1 MGHFVPEVLVQEV
14 NRGLFKQL
22 EDQKY
27 ALDQAAIV
35 AATDAKGCITYV
47 NDKFCEVSGYSRDE
61 LLGQT
66 HRIINSTHHSKS
78 FFIDLWRTISQG
90 QVWRGEVCNR
100 RKNGEFYWVN
110 TTIVPFLGDD
120 GKPVQYLSIRHEITD
135 LKLAQQTITDQQ
147 EKLVAAS
154 RLSAIGEMAAAIT
167 HEINNPL
174 GVILGRVEMLK
185 SILTEGD
192 FEVHDL
198 LRIADTIEVTG
209 QRIAKIVRS
218 MKTMAHHSQENEPT
232 ARIHL
237 QTLIDDALDL
247 CHYRF
252 QNHGIRV
259 KKPLVDKEAMIDG
272 SSHQV
277 VQVLVNLLNN
287 SFDAIQGLPDKWI
300 SMEVLE
306 KPEHFELSITDCGK
320 GIPKEVQKKMFNP
333 FFSTKAVQYGTGL
346 GLSISQGILRQ
357 SGGGLEYDS
366 QSPNTRF
373 VISLP
378 KRKRPLP

>member
-1 MGHFVPEVLVQEV
+1 MPITKALI
-14 NRGLFKQL
+14 KKL

-35 AATDAKGCITYV
+35 ATTDAKGVITYV

-61 LLGQT
+61 LIGKT
-66 HRIINSTHHSKS
+66 HKIINSRHHSKS
-78 FFIDLWRTISQG
+78 FFTELWGTISHG

-100 RKNGEFYWVN
+100 KKNGELYWVY
-110 TTIVPFLGDD
+110 TTIVPYLDENQ
-120 GKPVQYLSIRHEITD
+120 KPIQYLSIRYEITD
-135 LKLAQQTITDQQ
+135 LKLAQQTILDQQ

-185 SILTEGD
+185 SIINEGNY
-192 FEVHDL
+192 EPHDL

-218 MKTMAHHSQENEPT
+218 MKTMAHHAQEEEPT
-232 ARIHL
+232 ARVGV
-237 QTLIDDALDL
+237 QTIIDDAVDL

-252 QNHGIRV
+252 QNHGIRLS
-259 KKPLVDKEAMIDG
+259 KPEVDRSLIVDCR
-272 SSHQV
+272 SHQI

-287 SFDAIQGLPDKWI
+287 SFDAIQQLPQKWVNI
-300 SMEVLE
+300 EVYDRGE
-306 KPEHFELSITDCGK
+306 QAEISITDSGK
-320 GIPKEVQKKMFNP
+320 GISKETQKKMFNP
-333 FFSTKAVQYGTGL
+333 FFSTKSVQYGTGL

-357 SGGGLEYDS
+357 NGGVLEYDS
-366 QSPNTRF
+366 QSPHTRF
-373 VISLP
+373 VIMIP
-378 KRKRPLP
+378 KKHIRK